1 MFTTVRIIQKQGM
14 SETLLPIVRRSFFS
28 ISCLP
33 GECKQFKLNTML
45 IRFSSLLQCC
55 GRSQQVQLYYQIN
68 NFPGNP
74 MLSFMDGRYFP
85 TKRIT

>member
-1 MFTTVRIIQKQGM
+1 MFTTVRIISKQGM
-14 SETLLPIVRRSFFS
+14 SKTLLPFVRLLSLAFPVCRGSAN
-28 ISCLP
+28 I
-33 GECKQFKLNTML
+33 KLNTML
-45 IRFSSLLQCC
+45 IQFSSPLHYC

-74 MLSFMDGRYFP
+74 MLSFMDGRYSP